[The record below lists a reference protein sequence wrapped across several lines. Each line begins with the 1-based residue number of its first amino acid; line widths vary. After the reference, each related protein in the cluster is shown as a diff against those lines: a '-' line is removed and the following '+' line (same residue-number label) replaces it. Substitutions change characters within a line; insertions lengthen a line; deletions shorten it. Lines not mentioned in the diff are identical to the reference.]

1 MNASDLLLDQWTQQ
15 VKEVFPKLH
24 HYQQETLAFVVQ
36 GIIQS
41 GNAVM
46 QRVSEAIWEYTESD
60 TKMVSHERRLQ
71 RFIANDRFDVEV
83 HWKDFIQK
91 ILLYW

>member
-1 MNASDLLLDQWTQQ
+1 MDASDLLLEQWERQ
-15 VKEVFPKLH
+15 VKELFPRLH
-24 HYQQETLAFVVQ
+24 HYQQQTLAFIVQ

-46 QRVSEAIWEYTESD
+46 QRVAEATWGALSSE

-71 RFIANDRFDVEV
+71 RFVANERIDVEAC
-83 HWKDFIQK
+83 WKEFLQQV
-91 ILLYW
+91 